1 MTSQEIQSLLE
12 KQRAYYRSGAT
23 VPVKF
28 RVNQLRK
35 LYETVKKYQNEI
47 NDALKSDLGKS
58 HYEGFMCESGLVLT
72 EISYMIKHT
81 RKFAKRKTVA
91 TPLAQFHSH
100 SYKQPVPYGNTL
112 IMSPWNYP
120 FLLTLDPLADAIAA
134 GNTAIVKPS
143 AYSPATSKIVEKI
156 IKECFSPEYVA
167 VVMGGR
173 AENTALLDQK
183 FDFVF
188 FTGSQAVGRE
198 VLRHTAEHLTPAV
211 LELGGKSPC
220 IVDAS
225 ANIKLA
231 AKRIVWG
238 KYLNC
243 GQTCVAPDYILCE
256 RSIKDEF
263 VKVVIAEIKKQYG
276 DDPLK
281 NKDYGKIINEK
292 HFARLC
298 GLIDRKKVVIG
309 GNTNA
314 DTCQIAPTVMDNVT
328 YDDAVMGE
336 EIFGPIMPILTF
348 DDFDVAVDEL
358 KQKDKPLALYLF
370 TSNKK
375 HIKRVTTELSYGGGC
390 INDVVIHLA
399 TSNMGFGG
407 VGESGMGSYHGKDGF
422 DAFSHYKSIVDKKT
436 WLDLPMRYQP
446 YNSNFYKV
454 LLHLFLR

>member
-1 MTSQEIQSLLE
+1 MTSQEIQALLE
-12 KQRAYYRSGAT
+12 KQRVYYRSGAT
-23 VPVKF
+23 IPVKF
-28 RVNQLRK
+28 RVDQLRK
-35 LYETVKKYQNEI
+35 LYETVKKHQNEI

-81 RKFAKRKTVA
+81 RKFAKRKTAA

-156 IKECFSPEYVA
+156 IQECFSPEYVA
-167 VVMGGR
+167 VVTGGR
-173 AENTALLDQK
+173 AENAALLDQK

-225 ANIKLA
+225 ANIGLA

-263 VKVVIAEIKKQYG
+263 VKAVVAEIKKQYG
-276 DDPLK
+276 NDPLK
-281 NKDYGKIINEK
+281 NKEYGKIINEK

-298 GLIDRKKVVIG
+298 GLIDQKKVVIG

-314 DTCQIAPTVMDNVT
+314 DTCQIAPTVMNNVT

-348 DDFDVAVDEL
+348 DDFDAVVDEL

-375 HIKRVTTELSYGGGC
+375 HVKRVTTELSYGGGC

-407 VGESGMGSYHGKDGF
+407 VGESGMGAYHGKNGF

-446 YNSNFYKV
+446 FKSKLYEK
-454 LLHLFLR
+454 LLHIFLR